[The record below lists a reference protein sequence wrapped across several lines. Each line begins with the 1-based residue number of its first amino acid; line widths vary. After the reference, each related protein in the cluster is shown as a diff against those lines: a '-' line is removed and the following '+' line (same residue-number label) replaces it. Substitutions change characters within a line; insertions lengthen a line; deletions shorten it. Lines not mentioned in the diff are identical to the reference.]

1 MFSYLSEHF
10 SLCGTW
16 HCPVFVFLH
25 LNEANYLL
33 RTEQNEGARFQGNFL
48 RREEKLC
55 SGTVAR
61 VLPQRPNLLALHRVA
76 ETGFPILRMVR
87 FPDLKGKIDRR
98 LSEQPRSRGQKWN
111 IVTFSPG

>member
-1 MFSYLSEHF
+1 MPRATLRRPILTADDSFILVFLFDIGNVFLSF
-10 SLCGTW
+10 GTFQSVWGTW

-55 SGTVAR
+55 SGAVAR
-61 VLPQRPNLLALHRVA
+61 VLPQRPNLLAFA
-76 ETGFPILRMVR
+76 
-87 FPDLKGKIDRR
+87 
-98 LSEQPRSRGQKWN
+98 SRG
-111 IVTFSPG
+111 

>member
-55 SGTVAR
+55 SGAVGR
-61 VLPQRPNLLALHRVA
+61 VLPQRPNLLAFA
-76 ETGFPILRMVR
+76 
-87 FPDLKGKIDRR
+87 
-98 LSEQPRSRGQKWN
+98 SRG
-111 IVTFSPG
+111 